1 MRDQRISRYLLR
13 SSEQVANQTERAR
26 EIAKRSVELLQE
38 SAPDTFLGRK
48 THDPFPSE
56 TQPPLPNPR
65 EP

>member
-13 SSEQVANQTERAR
+13 TSDQVASQTERAR
-26 EIAKRSVELLQE
+26 EIARRSVEILKA

-56 TQPPLPNPR
+56 TQPSLPNPR